1 MRRSEEAMIN
11 VARDFSR
18 APAGRFIS
26 DGPNSGERFRDQFL
40 KPALDEGKEVVVEL
54 DGTRGYGS
62 SFLEEAFGG
71 LVRAGYTA
79 LDVVKRVHL
88 KTKDNSLVKEIQG
101 YLR

>member
-1 MRRSEEAMIN
+1 MGDTMIN
-11 VARDFSR
+11 IARDFSR

-40 KPALDEGKEVVVEL
+40 VPALRAGKNLILEL

-71 LVRAGYTA
+71 LRRAGFA
-79 LDVVKRVHL
+79 ARELLARISF
-88 KTKDNSLVKEIQG
+88 KTNDPSLVSEIKS
-101 YLR
+101 YWA